1 MEELKS
7 YCCFYEYS
15 SVTFQKNVSLGAI
28 KERLVHKAGY
38 VS

>member
-7 YCCFYEYS
+7 YCSFYEYS
-15 SVTFQKNVSLGAI
+15 SVTFQKNENLGAR
-28 KERLVHKAGY
+28 KERLVHEAGY